1 MLSYVVDGIVECD
14 GMPKLT
20 FVCFD
25 ERDENMFNAVWVRYK
40 CVVLLDVCC
49 CIRYKNYCG
58 VTRERRKQTVI
69 RRKQER
75 QRSNVALSTWLN
87 QKSKRSIAK

>member
-1 MLSYVVDGIVECD
+1 MLSFVDDDKIVECD
-14 GMPKLT
+14 GMLTLT
-20 FVCFD
+20 FVCLM
-25 ERDENMFNAVWVRYK
+25 RDENMFNAVWVRYK